1 MSWWK
6 NAYRHSPPWDI
17 GAPQPEIVKLVENN
31 EITTGKVL
39 DIGCGLGYNSIFL
52 AKKGF
57 SATCF
62 DLVSLA
68 IKKGK
73 LKAKEEKAQVDFL
86 VGNALKLDE
95 YFKQESFDAV
105 IDSGLFHSL
114 DDDERSLYA
123 KQVKRVLVIGGGY
136 FMLCFSDKE
145 PGSEGPRRISRKEIE
160 ETFTGLLKINYIK
173 EAVFASKYNPKGAK
187 AYISSM
193 TKIMQ

>member
-6 NAYRHSPPWDI
+6 NIYKTSPPWDT
-17 GAPQPEIVKLVENN
+17 GAAQPEIVKLVENG
-31 EITTGKVL
+31 EIPKGKVL

-57 SATCF
+57 CPTCF

-73 LKAKEEKAQVDFL
+73 LKAKEENVEVDFL

-95 YFKQESFDAV
+95 YFKEESFDVV
-105 IDSGLFHSL
+105 IDSGLYHSL
-114 DDDERSLYA
+114 DEDDERSLYA
-123 KQVKRVLVIGGGY
+123 KQIKRVLAVGGSY

-145 PGSEGPRRISRKEIE
+145 PGDEGPRRISRKEME
-160 ETFTGLLKINYIK
+160 ETFAELFRINYIK
-173 EAVFASKYNPKGAK
+173 EAAFASKYHRKGAK
-187 AYISSM
+187 AYLTSM
-193 TKIMQ
+193 TRII